1 MQVPSFDLAPGNTIV
16 YPYCIFL
23 FPFVLS
29 SLMERGLVV
38 HRLMVILITDIV
50 PIKTRQIIS

>member
-1 MQVPSFDLAPGNTIV
+1 MQVPSFDLTPGNTIA
-16 YPYCIFL
+16 YPYCIFV

-38 HRLMVILITDIV
+38 HRLMVILIAGIV
-50 PIKTRQIIS
+50 AIKTRQIIS